1 MQTLKIW
8 MPTLV
13 SILMLVAYHFFI
25 VPKDKPVKVAY
36 VEVDKLYNEFKLFQ
50 EMDAQL
56 TTTQS
61 QRQLILDSLGLQ
73 IQSLERNGGSEN
85 DVNMLKHEY
94 MNKQQQFA
102 EDNQALAVKYQEEIV
117 SQLNQYVQDYSETN
131 EYDYILG
138 ATGEGGLMAAKKTEN
153 ITTPVLQYI
162 NERYAGT
169 SK

>member
-1 MQTLKIW
+1 MQTLKTW

-13 SILMLVAYHFFI
+13 SILMLVAYHFF
-25 VPKDKPVKVAY
+25 VAPKDKAVKVAY

-56 TTTQS
+56 TNTQS

-73 IQSLERNGGSEN
+73 IQTLERSGEEEIALNS
-85 DVNMLKHEY
+85 LKQEY
-94 MNKQQQFA
+94 MVKQQQFA
-102 EDNQALAVKYQEEIV
+102 EDNQNLAVKYQQEIV
-117 SQLNQYVQDYSETN
+117 TQLNQYVQDYSEAN

-153 ITTPVLQYI
+153 ITPSVLSYI
-162 NERYAGT
+162 NERYSGT